1 MNEYFLA
8 IDIGGTKTRIGT
20 IAGKNPGSVVSSI
33 AIPTNRDDPA
43 ASVLATVREARAL
56 VPADGRILG
65 AGVAAP
71 GPLDTKTRRPGRL
84 PNLPAWSGYALGDA
98 LEEALGVPVV
108 LENDANAAAYG
119 ELFFGSGRGF
129 ADFLFVTVGTGVG
142 GALVSGGRL
151 VKGARDGAGEI
162 GHLQVDPDGPVCG
175 CGRRGCVEAM
185 ASGSAILR
193 EYGKPAGDTFAAAA
207 GGDVRAR
214 EVLDSA
220 GRALGMGIASVVT
233 VLEPAAVVIGG
244 GMSQVEPDAFSYYL
258 GPCRDE
264 VAKRSYRMWGQDV
277 PLVIAELGGDGPLLG
292 AAILAREMHALR
304 QIHRVD
310 KPWGEE
316 VWWSKTER
324 YVGKRILVKA
334 VHSLSLQYHERKL
347 ETMHFLSGTGILLL
361 GDERIPIVPGL
372 TVTIEPRTRHRVEA
386 WTDLV
391 FLEASTPEVDDVV
404 RLEDKYG
411 RAPRPC

>member
-1 MNEYFLA
+1 MNEFFLA

-20 IAGKNPGSVVSSI
+20 VARDDPGSVVTSVT
-33 AIPTNRDDPA
+33 IPTIRDDPA
-43 ASVLATVREARAL
+43 ASILATVREARAL
-56 VPADGRILG
+56 VPAEGQFLV

-71 GPLDTKTRRPGRL
+71 GPLDTKARRPGRL
-84 PNLPAWSGYALGDA
+84 PNLPAWGGYPLGDA
-98 LEEALGVPVV
+98 LEEALGVPVI
-108 LENDANAAAYG
+108 LENDANVAAYG
-119 ELFFGSGRGF
+119 ELFFGSGRGLS
-129 ADFLFVTVGTGVG
+129 DFLLVTVGTGVG

-151 VKGARDGAGEI
+151 IKGARDGAGEI
-162 GHLQVDPDGPVCG
+162 GHLQANPDGPMCG

-193 EYGKPAGDTFAAAA
+193 EYGKPAGEAFAKAA
-207 GGDVRAR
+207 GGEIRAR
-214 EVLDSA
+214 EVLAAA

-233 VLEPAAVVIGG
+233 ILEPSAVVIGG
-244 GMSQVEPDAFSYYL
+244 GLSQIEQGMFSFYL

-277 PLVIAELGGDGPLLG
+277 PLMVAELGGDGPLLG
-292 AAILAREMHALR
+292 AAMLARETHAMGQAR
-304 QIHRVD
+304 KVD

-316 VWWSKTER
+316 VWWARTER
-324 YVGKRILVKA
+324 YVGKRISVRA
-334 VHSLSLQYHERKL
+334 GHSLSLQYHERKL
-347 ETMHFLSGTGILLL
+347 ETMHFVSGTGLLFL
-361 GDERIPIVPGL
+361 GDDRIPIVPGL

-411 RAPRPC
+411 RAPRSL